1 MIQLLLPYYKF
12 PESLVDL
19 DRQTA
24 FGRAVTSPNPK
35 ARRNQRTM
43 EKTLFSRNDLSIFGD
58 PKTNEERMGKF
69 ERLKLEYGTSEMPGR
84 RGYMEDAMCVETWY
98 EKGEV
103 GSNTDA
109 KSQQFALLAVCDG
122 HGDNGVVS
130 KFIASNVSSVVRECI
145 SKIENSS
152 EADITR
158 TDYWS
163 GIWHA
168 ACLQLDLKLKQE
180 EMITGGST
188 AVIALITEHE
198 IVVANVGDS
207 RCILIRE
214 KDGEGTSADDV
225 ANDIDIEDTDDIKD
239 KSNGE
244 TADATP
250 VNAATVNETSEPPAL
265 LDESAIST
273 TDKQA
278 SRDGLR
284 KSTVVTAL
292 SEDHKPSLPNERARI
307 VNAGFQVKGVTF
319 EEDGEMKTIHK
330 VVMNENNQLA
340 VSRSFGDFDYKAND
354 QLQASDQSV
363 ISIAEVRVHQR
374 DPSKDLFLFLACDG
388 IWDVMK
394 NHEVMDFVQQ
404 QIEIKAETS
413 FNTILPDVADVLLQ
427 ECLRRESR
435 DNMSCILINLQPRPN
450 TTTMS
455 SHSSMAPKALHF

>member
-1 MIQLLLPYYKF
+1 
-12 PESLVDL
+12 
-19 DRQTA
+19 
-24 FGRAVTSPNPK
+24 
-35 ARRNQRTM
+35 
-43 EKTLFSRNDLSIFGD
+43 
-58 PKTNEERMGKF
+58 MGKF

-84 RGYMEDAMCVETWY
+84 RGYMEDAMCVETWC

-103 GSNTDA
+103 GSNADA

-207 RCILIRE
+207 RCILI
-214 KDGEGTSADDV
+214 
-225 ANDIDIEDTDDIKD
+225 
-239 KSNGE
+239 
-244 TADATP
+244 P
-250 VNAATVNETSEPPAL
+250 
-265 LDESAIST
+265 
-273 TDKQA
+273 

-307 VNAGFQVKGVTF
+307 VNAGFQ
-319 EEDGEMKTIHK
+319 MKTIHK

-374 DPSKDLFLFLACDG
+374 DSSKDLFLFLACDG